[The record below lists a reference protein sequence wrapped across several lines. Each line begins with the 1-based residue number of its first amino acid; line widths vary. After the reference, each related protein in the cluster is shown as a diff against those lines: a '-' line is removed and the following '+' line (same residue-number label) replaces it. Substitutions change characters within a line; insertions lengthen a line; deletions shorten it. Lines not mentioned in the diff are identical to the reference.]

1 MNLTENDGE
10 EILLRSQQ
18 RLSPWVEAFC
28 DPAEMFGALRSKYSE
43 PQRRY
48 HTLQHLQECLSYFEG
63 VLDLAQYPLEVEIAL
78 WFHDGIYD
86 PAGHDNEIQSAALVE
101 STMLRGRRFPCR
113 AFAPTA
119 AGKDREM
126 SQRIQSLILATQHS
140 SIPTE
145 PDQLLLVD
153 IDLAILGAAPDR
165 FQAYEQQIR
174 EEYAFVPEG
183 LFREKRREILQV
195 FLMRPQI
202 YSTPY
207 FYRDLE
213 IQARENLTQSVQRL
227 MGSFP

>member
-1 MNLTENDGE
+1 MTISDSEG
-10 EILLRSQQ
+10 ILVRSQQ
-18 RLSPWVEAFC
+18 RLSPWAEAFC
-28 DPAEMFGALRSKYSE
+28 DAAEMFRSLRSKYSE

-63 VLDLAQYPLEVEIAL
+63 VLDLAQHPLEVEVAL

-86 PAGHDNEIQSAALVE
+86 PTRHDNEIQSAALFE
-101 STMLRGRRFPCR
+101 SAMLRWGRFPCR
-113 AFAPTA
+113 ESTA
-119 AGKDREM
+119 VDENREM

-165 FQAYEQQIR
+165 FQEYEQQIR

-183 LFREKRREILQV
+183 LFREKRREILQI